1 LSAAAAA
8 LVFAAGCANYNYHFG
23 SSVPEELRTITVP
36 VFENGSGFPEIDAI
50 VTQYVLREIQREGTF
65 AISPPESASLKLL
78 GKLRKTDLQPIVFD
92 RNYSARASEY
102 RYTLVAEITLVERGS
117 GKLLLNAVPV
127 KASTTF
133 ITRGDMLTG
142 LQDAYPRV
150 AKELARSIVD
160 MVLANW

>member
-78 GKLRKTDLQPIVFD
+78 GKLRKTDLQPIASTAT
-92 RNYSARASEY
+92 SARGVGVPLY
-102 RYTLVAEITLVERGS
+102 LVAEITLVERGS
-117 GKLLLNAVPV
+117 ASSCSTPPV

-133 ITRGDMLTG
+133 ITAATC
-142 LQDAYPRV
+142 
-150 AKELARSIVD
+150 
-160 MVLANW
+160 